1 MFCFSQ
7 TRTEAFTDGWY
18 PVTLP
23 ETVKVPA
30 FAYELA

>member
-7 TRTEAFTDGWY
+7 TRTEAFTDDWY